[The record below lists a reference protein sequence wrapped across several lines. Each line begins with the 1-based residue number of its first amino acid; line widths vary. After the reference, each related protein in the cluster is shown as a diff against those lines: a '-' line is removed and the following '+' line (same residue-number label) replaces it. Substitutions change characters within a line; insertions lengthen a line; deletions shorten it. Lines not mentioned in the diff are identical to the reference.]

1 MPQIDIDFEVFKQL
15 TNRRRTES
23 VTYNDVIREL
33 LTPSNPTKT
42 SKKRPT
48 SGSKKPQPTAKPEKL
63 ATANG
68 SKKPKPT
75 GKPGKL
81 ATGNGSK
88 NWVVSDTTIP
98 AGSEFTVNYKGKAYS
113 GAVKDGKL
121 ELSDGG
127 KFTTPSAAAV
137 HITKKK
143 VNGWRF
149 WKCKLP
155 GTSEFVRLETLR
167 GKAK

>member
-15 TNRRRTES
+15 TNRRPTEN

-33 LTPSNPTKT
+33 LTLSKPTRT
-42 SKKRPT
+42 SRKLPT
-48 SGSKKPQPTAKPEKL
+48 ANRSKKPKPILKPGKL

-68 SKKPKPT
+68 SK
-75 GKPGKL
+75 
-81 ATGNGSK
+81 
-88 NWVVSDTTIP
+88 NWAVSDTTFP
-98 AGSEFTVNYKGKAYS
+98 VGSEFTANHKGKTYS
-113 GAVKDGKL
+113 GTVKDGKL

-137 HITKKK
+137 HITKTK

-155 GTSEFVRLETLR
+155 DTSQFVVLESLR
-167 GKAK
+167 GKAN